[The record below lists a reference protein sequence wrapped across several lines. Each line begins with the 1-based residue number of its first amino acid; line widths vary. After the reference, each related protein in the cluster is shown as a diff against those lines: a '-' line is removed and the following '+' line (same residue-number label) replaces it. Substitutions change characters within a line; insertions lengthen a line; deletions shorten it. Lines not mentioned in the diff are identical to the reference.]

1 MEVTIITFAWYFDI
15 RFRNVDLA
23 VISCLGF
30 SMIFLAALIHLS
42 LSAILGVSCI
52 IIFGHNLLDN
62 IPADG
67 SFWWSFFYQKSS
79 YKFNDSLTIN
89 IWYPIIPW
97 IGVMSLG
104 YYFGQYYDR
113 SVNPYNRKKLFNLI
127 GITAL
132 IVFVLIRWVNM
143 YGDPYQWKIYATFSA
158 SVFSF
163 LNLTKYPASLLYLL
177 LTLSGAFLF
186 LANSEKSRGR
196 VVDFF
201 TVFGRVPF
209 FYYILHLYLIH
220 GLALLLAGL
229 TGHGW
234 ELMVQTTNEFV
245 LGDFGFPL
253 WVVYFVWIVIV
264 LILYPVCRLFDS
276 YKQGNKN
283 KWWLSYL

>member
-1 MEVTIITFAWYFDI
+1 MSSHKIT
-15 RFRNVDLA
+15 
-23 VISCLGF
+23 
-30 SMIFLAALIHLS
+30 
-42 LSAILGVSCI
+42 
-52 IIFGHNLLDN
+52 
-62 IPADG
+62 
-67 SFWWSFFYQKSS
+67 
-79 YKFNDSLTIN
+79 DSTTLN

-104 YYFGQYYDR
+104 YYFGRYYDK

-127 GITAL
+127 GITTL
-132 IVFVLIRWVNM
+132 IVFVLVRWTNI
-143 YGDPYQWKIYATFSA
+143 YGDPYPWKAYATFGA

-163 LNLTKYPASLLYLL
+163 LNLTKYPVSLLYLMI
-177 LTLSGAFLF
+177 TLSGVFLF
-186 LANSEKSRGR
+186 LANSEKWRGR
-196 VVDFF
+196 LLDFF
-201 TVFGRVPF
+201 AVFGRVPF

-220 GLALLLAGL
+220 GLAVLLAGL

-234 ELMVQTTNEFV
+234 ELMIQTTNEFV

-264 LILYPVCRLFDS
+264 LILYPICRLFDS